1 VLLQILFC
9 VLLLSI
15 VVQFGYVLHF
25 FARMFLLKPG
35 KPIAGDKKPVSIVIC
50 AKNEAQNLRRYLPL
64 ILAQRYSNE
73 SGKSLFEVIVVND
86 ASDDDTEVV
95 IRQLAQQH
103 DNLRWIDIAP
113 DAQRTMPGKKF
124 ALNHGIA
131 QASYEYLLLT
141 DADCAPSSVL
151 WLEKMVAPLHEGKQI
166 VAGVGKFAPHDG
178 WLNTFIRWE
187 TMHTFLQYSTYAMAG
202 MPYMAVGRNLAC
214 TKTIFQQAQQAA
226 VWKQL
231 PSGDDDLLMRMM
243 ATKENTAIVCEPE
256 AFTISE
262 AKNNFDE
269 WVAQKQ
275 RHVSTGK
282 YYKRGVILTVGMYA
296 CIHALTWLVFLI
308 LLPTGYG
315 LLALSAMAA
324 RCAVYWLLWGAMV
337 DKMQEK
343 KLNLAMP
350 LVDIGWMLYNFAVSP
365 YVLWKNKMQWK

>member
-1 VLLQILFC
+1 MFC

-15 VVQFGYVLHF
+15 VVQLGYVLHF

-35 KPIAGDKKPVSIVIC
+35 KPIAGEKKPVSIVIC

-64 ILAQRYSNE
+64 ILAQRYSNAA
-73 SGKSLFEVIVVND
+73 GKSLFEVIVVD
-86 ASDDDTEVV
+86 DMSSDGTPGVLQSLMQEHDHLRVVV
-95 IRQLAQQH
+95 IPQGTE
-103 DNLRWIDIAP
+103 
-113 DAQRTMPGKKF
+113 RTMPGKKF
-124 ALNHGIA
+124 ALNKGVGE
-131 QASYEYLLLT
+131 ASHEYLLLT
-141 DADCAPSSVL
+141 DADCAPGSEL

-166 VAGVGKFAPHDG
+166 AAGVGKFALHSG

-214 TKTIFQQAQQAA
+214 TKTIFQQAQQAV

-243 ATKENTAIVCEPE
+243 ATGENTAIVCEP
-256 AFTISE
+256 ATFTISE
-262 AKNNFDE
+262 AKNSFDE

-282 YYKRGVILTVGMYA
+282 YYKRGVILTVGLYA
-296 CIHALTWLVFLI
+296 CIHALTWLLFFA
-308 LLPTGYG
+308 LLPTAYCQ
-315 LLALSAMAA
+315 LALGAMAA
-324 RCAVYWLLWGAMV
+324 RCAVYWLLWGAMAG
-337 DKMQEK
+337 KMQEK
-343 KLNLAMP
+343 KLTPAMP
-350 LVDIGWMLYNFAVSP
+350 LLDIGWMVYNFAVSP